1 VLFVLRWP
9 YRRRNLHIVL
19 HRFVPTSSPNGYD
32 ENNETMRCATP
43 DAGLQRSEV
52 HSDVQQ
58 QHTLSRKKLRAVERA
73 KPFLGATT

>member
-1 VLFVLRWP
+1 
-9 YRRRNLHIVL
+9 LHIVL

-58 QHTLSRKKLRAVERA
+58 QHALSGKKATVERS

>member
-1 VLFVLRWP
+1 
-9 YRRRNLHIVL
+9 LHIVL
-19 HRFVPTSSPNGYD
+19 HRFVPTSSSNGYD

-52 HSDVQQ
+52 HIDVQH
-58 QHTLSRKKLRAVERA
+58 QHALSQIKWAAVERA